1 MKTFHRI
8 AVGGK
13 FKEKGVVSVNIG
25 DNLKALQDK
34 AGMTTAQ
41 LAEKSNL
48 PVDTINKIRSG
59 ATRSPNADT
68 LARLSV
74 ALGVPVDV
82 LLAEDGKPQSAS
94 GLLPDN
100 TMYQLYLAAMAR
112 QKESYELT
120 ISSLGKSHAQTLAH
134 VERNSRRWFW
144 VAVVLMAFIVFILVW
159 DITHPTM
166 GYIQY

>member
-1 MKTFHRI
+1 M
-8 AVGGK
+8 
-13 FKEKGVVSVNIG
+13 NIG
-25 DNLKALQDK
+25 DNLKALQER

-41 LAEKSNL
+41 LAEKANL

-59 ATRSPNADT
+59 ATRNPNADT
-68 LARLSV
+68 VQRLAAALSV
-74 ALGVPVDV
+74 PADALFAG
-82 LLAEDGKPQSAS
+82 DGKSQSAS
-94 GLLPDN
+94 GLLPDD

-120 ISSLGKSHAQTLAH
+120 ISSLKESHAQTLAH
-134 VERNSRRWFW
+134 EERHSRRWFW
-144 VAVVLMAFIVFILVW
+144 IAVVLMAFIVFILIW

>member
-1 MKTFHRI
+1 M
-8 AVGGK
+8 
-13 FKEKGVVSVNIG
+13 NIG
-25 DNLKALQDK
+25 DNLKVLQDK
-34 AGMTTAQ
+34 AGLTTAQ
-41 LAEKSNL
+41 LAEKANL
-48 PVDTINKIRSG
+48 PADTINKIRSG
-59 ATRSPNADT
+59 ATRNPNADT

-82 LLAEDGKPQSAS
+82 LIAEDGKPQSAP
-94 GLLPDN
+94 GLLPDD

-120 ISSLGKSHAQTLAH
+120 ISSLKSSHAQTLSLY
-134 VERNSRRWFW
+134 ERHSRRWSW
-144 VAVVLMAFIVFILVW
+144 LAMALIVFIVFVLVW